1 MRLNK
6 KIYEN
11 NCDDQN
17 NMELISK
24 VSGEEESEFKFNTK
38 KTLFKIKFREIYVN
52 TNILVLHIYFT

>member
-11 NCDDQN
+11 ICDDQN

-24 VSGEEESEFKFNTK
+24 VSGEEESEFKFITK